1 MTRSRHLR
9 RRVVPLLLACLLPLY
24 AAIARTAA
32 QRAPS
37 PESRAV
43 AYLAVEVPRWRRE
56 HPCYSCHNNGDG
68 TRALIAASRRGLI
81 EASSLGDAVDWL
93 RAPERW
99 ALNAEDGGVKDL
111 PLARIQFASAL
122 QLLADGSPSDATA
135 LDRAAALLIADQR
148 PDGSWPI
155 GAAAAIGSPA
165 GYGTPLATAAARR
178 VLAAARGDEARQA
191 VARADAWFRAAN
203 PESVLDASAV
213 LLGLATASDTRAAD
227 TRQRA
232 LQILKRGQ
240 APDGGWGPYITSP
253 SEPFDTAV
261 AMLALQPLQGQTGV
275 RTGSDPS
282 GTGLA
287 APVFAAADVRT
298 ALMRA
303 RAYLLVQQSPDGSW
317 PETTRPAL
325 QESYAQRISTT
336 GWATLALLATP

>member
-1 MTRSRHLR
+1 VLVSRG
-9 RRVVPLLLACLLPLY
+9 VAAWLLLAGGLVIVTG
-24 AAIARTAA
+24 AARSTA
-32 QRAPS
+32 QPAPS
-37 PESRAV
+37 PERRAV

-81 EASSLGDAVDWL
+81 DASSLGDAVDWL
-93 RAPERW
+93 RTPERW

-122 QLLADGSPSDATA
+122 QLLADANSADATA
-135 LDRAAALLIADQR
+135 LDRAAPLLIADQR

-155 GAAAAIGSPA
+155 SAAAAIGSPA

-178 VLAAARGDEARQA
+178 VLAAARGDDARLA
-191 VARADAWFRAAN
+191 VARADAWFRAST

-213 LLGLATASDTRAAD
+213 LLGLATATDAPAVA

-232 LQILKRGQ
+232 LQVLKRGQ
-240 APDGGWGPYITSP
+240 APDGGWGPYATSP

-261 AMLALQPLQGQTGV
+261 AMLALVPLQGQSGV
-275 RTGSDPS
+275 RTGSEPS
-282 GTGLA
+282 GTEPLT
-287 APVFAAADVRT
+287 APAFSAADLRT
-298 ALMRA
+298 ALTRA
-303 RAYLLVQQSPDGSW
+303 RAYLVAQQSDDGSW